1 MASLMPPFSP
11 ITREKNVIPFL
22 ALLPSAY
29 KGDAWKTV
37 RASSSVYSILEC
49 KVTKKVEYYA

>member
-49 KVTKKVEYYA
+49 KVTKKVE